1 MSVVGPLWIL
11 TKFYTPL
18 YTYTH
23 IPKMNEEMQNI
34 MVDSVLGSALSSRD
48 IIVAKSET
56 NLKKNNPLVA
66 RMDILKCWKR
76 W

>member
-1 MSVVGPLWIL
+1 MSVVGPLWIH

-56 NLKKNNPLVA
+56 NLKKKQPFGGSHGHP
-66 RMDILKCWKR
+66 
-76 W
+76 